1 MIAKRRLR
9 FADPFRASGGFTLI
23 ELLVVIAII
32 AILGAILLPALAAA
46 KFRAKVANCTSNY
59 HQWGAVANLYANDDG
74 LSRLPSFSIPNTSHE
89 PWDVSTNMVSQLAP
103 FGLTVPMWFCPVRPE
118 DFDAVNALMMTT
130 FGRQVVTIDDLNLA
144 LALRYNG
151 TFDVLYHAWWV
162 PRQIGTSKFVFPS
175 STSGTCRTTAGW
187 PSRLTDQNAG
197 SQPIISDYCYA
208 PSSGTPQTDINLVV
222 KGHSNGT
229 VLRSVNL
236 TFADGHVETHA
247 RAAMQW
253 QYAGGNA
260 TVFY

>member
-162 PRQIGTSKFVFPS
+162 PRPILNSAYMVPS
-175 STSGTCRTTAGW
+175 CAVGTCRTTDGW
-187 PSRLTDQNAG
+187 PRRLTDRIPN
-197 SQPIISDYCYA
+197 QPIISDYCYA
-208 PSSGTPQTDINLVV
+208 SSSGPPQTNIALVV
-222 KGHSNGT
+222 EGHSNGT

-236 TFADGHVETHA
+236 TFADGHVETHV
-247 RAAMQW
+247 RAVIQW
-253 QYAGGNA
+253 QYAGANA
-260 TVFY
+260 TAFY